1 MKITRERLIQII
13 KEELTDQDLA
23 VNGYRAPEEQQ
34 PEQPVESEPETYELT
49 LQGKGAYV
57 TGKYIN
63 TVEPAGPP
71 GYHATVG
78 DVADRVGEDTII
90 KVKAGDL
97 REMFLLVAKAE
108 RDYLR
113 QFKSR
118 AIS

>member
-23 VNGYRAPEEQQ
+23 VPGYRAPEEQQ
-34 PEQPVESEPETYELT
+34 PAQPEPEMYELT

-57 TGKYIN
+57 TGKQIN
-63 TVEPAGPP
+63 TVEPAGPS
-71 GYHATVG
+71 GYHATAG

-97 REMFLLVAKAE
+97 RKMFLLVAEAE
-108 RDYLR
+108 RDYLK
-113 QFKSR
+113 QFGK
-118 AIS
+118 